1 MGIKKLPT
9 RTDDSL
15 GRIKEDKKPAVDKTT
30 QLSASEYNALA
41 DAVVEI
47 AETIGLED
55 GSTPGSIEARLAA
68 LEAGGGGGGS
78 GWTAGIYTIEYLEGG
93 ETWKLNLRDHVGELP
108 LPVEL
113 HPETGG
119 TGAVGAWGWVPV
131 PHDTPAGYR
140 MAQINRT
147 RPLVYP
153 VMIGGVFCKVEEESG
168 DPGQKYLDL
177 MIMCVEGQEPPEDF
191 VIFIKNDAFPLALPP
206 PS

>member
-1 MGIKKLPT
+1 SLPACIRSSSLPLRGSWTCRILPSVLRLTRLILTTLQSRLGSSPSLRPTALRSWRSSMGIKKLPT

-78 GWTAGIYTIEYLEGG
+78 GWTAGIYTIEYAGDPDVWRLV
-93 ETWKLNLRDHVGELP
+93 LRDHIGELP
-108 LPVEL
+108 LPEEL
-113 HPETGG
+113 LPEEGG
-119 TGAVGAWGWVPV
+119 PGVIGCQGLVSVPS
-131 PHDTPAGYR
+131 DTP
-140 MAQINRT
+140 
-147 RPLVYP
+147 
-153 VMIGGVFCKVEEESG
+153 
-168 DPGQKYLDL
+168 
-177 MIMCVEGQEPPEDF
+177 
-191 VIFIKNDAFPLALPP
+191 
-206 PS
+206 